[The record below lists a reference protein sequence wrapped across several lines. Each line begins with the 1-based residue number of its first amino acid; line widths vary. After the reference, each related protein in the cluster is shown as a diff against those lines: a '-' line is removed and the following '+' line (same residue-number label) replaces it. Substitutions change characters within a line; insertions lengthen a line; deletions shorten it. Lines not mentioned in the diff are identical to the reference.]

1 MGRPKAPE
9 DQQLR
14 ARDFYLEGLTAK
26 AIVRLLDD
34 EFEEPVSLR
43 TVGRWIADFT
53 SSGLQVNA
61 PEGLALKD
69 RYASTDRTWLMDRRY
84 RGMALKDRYA
94 STGRTWLMDRRYRG
108 MALKDRCD
116 LTDHSWMMDRRYEG
130 TAYTR
135 EDATLVANNMMNISS
150 KRTCSFC
157 KLVEITRP

>member
-14 ARDFYLEGLTAK
+14 ARYFYLEGLTAK

-61 PEGLALKD
+61 PEGL
-69 RYASTDRTWLMDRRY
+69 
-84 RGMALKDRYA
+84 ALKDRYA